1 MEVEKLSVTN
11 VFAIFYVVAQVIER
25 LLETLK
31 NGLGTYDKDK
41 AEIETANVKIENQKK
56 IIEKIRTDGGDLTE
70 HYEKLKKDIMTKNKM
85 DNKMVWQFFM
95 LASGLGIVAAYYLN
109 LSFLSLLEVK
119 VHPAWDILITG
130 LVIGSGT
137 KPLHDLITY
146 IQKAKE

>member
-1 MEVEKLSVTN
+1 MSVTN

-85 DNKMVWQFFM
+85 DNKMVWHFFM

>member
-1 MEVEKLSVTN
+1 MSVTN

-25 LLETLK
+25 FVELLK
-31 NGLGTYDKDK
+31 NGTGTYDVVK
-41 AEIETANVKIENQKK
+41 ANIDTYNVKIEHQKK
-56 IIEKIRTDGGDLTE
+56 IIENLKEGEDPTKL
-70 HYEKLKKDIMTKNKM
+70 YEKLKADIKDKNKM
-85 DNKMVWQFFM
+85 DNNMVWHFFIYT
-95 LASGLGIVAAYYLN
+95 SVLGVLAAYSLN

-119 VHPAWDILITG
+119 VHPAVDILITG

>member
-1 MEVEKLSVTN
+1 LSVTN

-85 DNKMVWQFFM
+85 DNKMVWHFFM